1 MEKGR
6 IEEAR
11 NSLLYLRDATDSD
24 IEVMD
29 ELEVIKCS
37 VEEHKVA
44 TSQSFTV
51 LFTNKSLFRR
61 LWRAALLQFMAQMC
75 GNTAMKYYLVPIL
88 MELGVRRQLALMMGG
103 IESTLKIGCT
113 IIEMYLIDR
122 LGRRNTLVIG
132 CLVMGAALAVCLLL
146 MIGIFNA

>member
-1 MEKGR
+1 
-6 IEEAR
+6 
-11 NSLLYLRDATDSD
+11 
-24 IEVMD
+24 
-29 ELEVIKCS
+29 
-37 VEEHKVA
+37 
-44 TSQSFTV
+44 
-51 LFTNKSLFRR
+51 
-61 LWRAALLQFMAQMC
+61 
-75 GNTAMKYYLVPIL
+75 
-88 MELGVRRQLALMMGG
+88 MMGG

>member
-88 MELGVRRQLALMMGG
+88 MELGVKRQLALMMGG